1 MNVEKRNAGWRAAE
15 YVEDGM
21 VVGLGTGS
29 TAKYAV
35 EKIGERVMQENLDIR
50 CIPTSEN
57 TKKLANEANIPLI
70 TLDDVDKI
78 DLTIDGADEVGPDNN
93 LIKGGG
99 GALLKEKMVANNTD
113 TYVVIV
119 DPSKTVK
126 GLGIDF
132 DLPVEIV
139 PLWTKSTIRAA
150 EKLGCTAELRTDG
163 DSLYKTDNGNYILD
177 CNFGLIDDKKR
188 LSERL
193 NSIPGVIENGLFI
206 DIADKIIIGKE
217 KGFEEISV
225 DRLE

>member
-1 MNVEKRNAGWRAAE
+1 MNVEKRNAGRRAAE

-21 VVGLGTGS
+21 IVGLGTGS

-35 EKIGERVMQENLDIR
+35 ERIGERVMQENLDIR
-50 CIPTSEN
+50 CIPTSED
-57 TKKLANEANIPLI
+57 TKELANEANIPLI
-70 TLDDVDKI
+70 TLDDVDRI

-99 GALLKEKMVANNTD
+99 GALLREKMVAHNTD
-113 TYVVIV
+113 TYLVIV
-119 DPSKTVK
+119 DPSKMVE

-139 PLWTKSTIRAA
+139 PLWMKTTSRAV
-150 EKLGCTAELRTDG
+150 ERLGCTVELRSDG

-177 CNFGLIDDKKR
+177 CDFGLIEDQKN
-188 LSERL
+188 LSKEL

-206 DIADKIIIGKE
+206 DMSDKIIMGKE

-225 DRLE
+225 DRFE